1 MVVLPDLG
9 RETLTT
15 KIDCLQKAVCH
26 IALTHRPRRMGPRF
40 RGGDKLGNRSN
51 QRGARTITT

>member
-1 MVVLPDLG
+1 MIVLPDLG

-15 KIDCLQKAVCH
+15 KIECLQKAVCH

-40 RGGDKLGNRSN
+40 RGGDDFV
-51 QRGARTITT
+51 